1 MVKER
6 RTWDALKGLVDRLLR
21 VDTLRLL
28 RHEQDLQVLL
38 ARPGPLVCHVAQ
50 RLQVRRHERR
60 VEARLHAVGE
70 TDVAGRDVEAIAV
83 EAERLE
89 AGGKVVR
96 LEAGEGHSRNWLK
109 KSRRGVNEQAR
120 SAFRE
125 VYAHSETGGRRRQ
138 QRSRCRREET
148 CILVRDASEACPEED
163 DLSKHVV
170 HKALVVS
177 PPSPRR
183 QSEGNFKRGRGQTTF
198 IPVLIEE
205 DAQLDPGPHEPRPRL
220 QPRGGLLGRD
230 DQDRLARLDRVVDD
244 VAEPAEEL
252 LAVWVGIA
260 KDGPCQSYVAKVHT
274 ERKGPHLRGSQP
286 TLLAKFLLS
295 TLMARGSFWKS
306 VLVIMLH

>member
-70 TDVAGRDVEAIAV
+70 TDVAGRDVEAVAV

-109 KSRRGVNEQAR
+109 KSRRGVNQNKR
-120 SAFRE
+120 VRPF
-125 VYAHSETGGRRRQ
+125 GRCMLTLRLEGTAD
-138 QRSRCRREET
+138 S
-148 CILVRDASEACPEED
+148 S
-163 DLSKHVV
+163 VV
-170 HKALVVS
+170 GV
-177 PPSPRR
+177 
-183 QSEGNFKRGRGQTTF
+183 EGRG
-198 IPVLIEE
+198 
-205 DAQLDPGPHEPRPRL
+205 
-220 QPRGGLLGRD
+220 
-230 DQDRLARLDRVVDD
+230 
-244 VAEPAEEL
+244 PA
-252 LAVWVGIA
+252 
-260 KDGPCQSYVAKVHT
+260 Y
-274 ERKGPHLRGSQP
+274 
-286 TLLAKFLLS
+286 
-295 TLMARGSFWKS
+295 
-306 VLVIMLH
+306 